1 MRSRRTQRALVLCSY
16 FRGGAVAREDL
27 VIRIA
32 GEAGEGVLITGQ
44 MVTQAT
50 ARAGYHVLTDSVPPA
65 EIKGGYSFYQ
75 IRLGQ
80 HRLQSRGDAVDV
92 LLAFNQEAFDNSI
105 GQLRTGGVLI
115 YDPAELSPP
124 ASDAYVSYG
133 VPLTD
138 IAKNDVQLALA
149 KNMVAVGVV
158 AGLFGLDLEHAH
170 RLLRESKLAKKGED
184 ILNKNL
190 RAIDLGHAW
199 VQEHVKE
206 RASLEVKASRLEDRI
221 VLSGNQAVALG
232 ALVAGCR
239 RYAGYPITPAT
250 DIMEFL
256 AEELPKLGGAVIQ
269 AEDEIAA
276 IGMVLGASYA
286 GQKAMTATSGP
297 GISLMTEMIGLA
309 SMAEIPS
316 VVIDCQR
323 AGPSTGM
330 PTRHEQGD
338 LNLAVYGA
346 HGEVQRVVLAP
357 TSVMDCFWTTID
369 ALNLSEEFQLPA
381 IVMQDTVLAV
391 RTESIPRPDLASAKV
406 VNRRRFAY
414 RDTGDGQA
422 PGYDAASGPEHYL
435 RYEITPDG
443 VSPMAIPGTPGG
455 AYVATG
461 LEHTQAAN
469 TSSDARNHSAMTE
482 KRFKKLEGVLARAP
496 AAHEYGDP
504 SAEIGFLTW
513 GSTLGAVA
521 EAIDRLAAQG
531 VKAHALAPRLVW
543 PLPTHQINPFL
554 QGKRVVVV
562 PEVNYTGQYAQ
573 LLKTHYPNVEFTRLN
588 VYGGQP
594 FSVKRI
600 IEAVTP
606 AGAAAPNGALSRK

>member
-1 MRSRRTQRALVLCSY
+1 
-16 FRGGAVAREDL
+16 VAREDL

-50 ARAGYHVLTDSVPPA
+50 ARAGYYVLTDSVPPA

-75 IRLGQ
+75 IRLGEQ
-80 HRLQSRGDAVDV
+80 RLRARGDVLDV

-105 GQLRTGGVLI
+105 SRLRDGGVLI
-115 YDPAELSPP
+115 YDSAELSPP
-124 ASDAYVSYG
+124 ESDRYRSYA

-138 IAKNDVQLALA
+138 IAKNEVQLSLA

-158 AGLFGLDLEHAH
+158 GGLFGLDPEHVH
-170 RLLRESKLAKKGED
+170 RLLRESKLGKKGED

-190 RAIDLGHAW
+190 KAVELGYQF
-199 VQEHVKE
+199 VQEHVRE
-206 RASLEVKASRLEDRI
+206 RTSLEVRPAKLAGRI
-221 VLSGNQAVALG
+221 VLSGNHAVALG

-256 AEELPKLGGAVIQ
+256 ADELPKLGGAVIQ

-286 GQKAMTATSGP
+286 GQKSMTATSGP
-297 GISLMTEMIGLA
+297 GISLMTEMLGLA
-309 SMAEIPS
+309 AMAEIPA
-316 VVIDCQR
+316 VVVDCQR
-323 AGPSTGM
+323 SGPSTGM

-338 LNLAVYGA
+338 LNHAVYGG
-346 HGEVQRVVLAP
+346 HGGTQRIVLAP

-369 ALNLSEEFQLPA
+369 AFNLSEEFQMPA
-381 IVMQDTVLAV
+381 IVLQDTVLAV
-391 RTESIPRPDLASAKV
+391 RTEAIPRPDLSKV
-406 VNRRRFAY
+406 TLVNRRTFAY
-414 RDTGDGQA
+414 RDDGSA
-422 PGYDAASGPEHYL
+422 NGHGYDAASGPEHYL
-435 RYEITPDG
+435 RYQITSDG

-482 KRFKKLEGVLARAP
+482 KRFAKLGSAVQKAP
-496 AAHEYGDP
+496 PAHEYGDP

-513 GSTLGAVA
+513 GSTLGVVI

-531 VKAHALAPRLVW
+531 IKAHALAPRMLW
-543 PLPTHQINPFL
+543 PLPTQQIDPFL
-554 QGKRVVVV
+554 QGKRTIIV
-562 PEVNYTGQYAQ
+562 PEVNYTGQFAQ
-573 LLKTHYPNVEFTRLN
+573 LLKTHYQNVEFTRLN

-594 FSVKRI
+594 FDVSRV
-600 IEAVTP
+600 IEAVSPAAVPAATGAN
-606 AGAAAPNGALSRK
+606 AGADSRKEAAVHA

>member
-1 MRSRRTQRALVLCSY
+1 M
-16 FRGGAVAREDL
+16 AREDL

-75 IRLGQ
+75 IRLGEK
-80 HRLQSRGDAVDV
+80 RLRSRGDVVDV
-92 LLAFNQEAFDNSI
+92 LLAFNQEAFENSI
-105 GQLRTGGVLI
+105 EQLRSGGILI
-115 YDPAELSPP
+115 YDSAELSPP
-124 ASDAYVSYG
+124 ESDRYRSYA

-138 IAKNDVQLALA
+138 IAKNEVELALA

-158 AGLFGLDLEHAH
+158 AGLFGLDREHVR
-170 RLLRESKLAKKGED
+170 RLLRESKLAKKGEE
-184 ILNKNL
+184 ILSKNL
-190 RAIDLGHAW
+190 KAVDLGYQY
-199 VQEHVKE
+199 VEE
-206 RASLEVKASRLEDRI
+206 RVTERGSLEVRPSKLEGR
-221 VLSGNQAVALG
+221 VVVSGNQAVALG

-256 AEELPKLGGAVIQ
+256 AEELPKLGGAVVQ

-297 GISLMTEMIGLA
+297 GISLMTEMLGLA

-346 HGEVQRVVLAP
+346 HGEVQRAVLAP
-357 TSVMDCFWTTID
+357 TSVMDCFWITVN
-369 ALNLSEEFQLPA
+369 AFNLAEEFQIPV

-391 RTESIPRPDLASAKV
+391 RTESIPRPDVGSAQI
-406 VNRRRFAY
+406 VNRRTFAY
-414 RDTGDGQA
+414 RDNGSPNGH
-422 PGYDAASGPEHYL
+422 GYDAASGPERYL
-435 RYEITPDG
+435 RYQITPDG
-443 VSPMAIPGTPGG
+443 VSPMAIPGSPGG

-469 TSSDARNHSAMTE
+469 TSSDARNHAAMTE
-482 KRFKKLEGVLARAP
+482 KRFRKLDGVVQKAP
-496 AAHEYGDP
+496 PAHEYGDP
-504 SAEIGFLTW
+504 SADIGFITW
-513 GSTLGAVA
+513 GSTLGVVA
-521 EAIDRLAAQG
+521 EAIDRLAADG
-531 VKAHALAPRLVW
+531 IKAHALAPRLVW
-543 PLPTHQINPFL
+543 PLPTHQIDPFL
-554 QGKRVVVV
+554 KSKRVVYV
-562 PEVNYTGQYAQ
+562 PEVNYTGQFAQ
-573 LLKTHYPNVEFTRLN
+573 LLKTQYQDVEFTRIN

-594 FSVKRI
+594 FNVSHIVDAVK
-600 IEAVTP
+600 P
-606 AGAAAPNGALSRK
+606 ASPAPNNGAASRTEAAVHAR

>member
-1 MRSRRTQRALVLCSY
+1 M
-16 FRGGAVAREDL
+16 AREDL

-75 IRLGQ
+75 IRLGEK
-80 HRLQSRGDAVDV
+80 RLRSRGDVVDV

-105 GQLRTGGVLI
+105 EQLRGGGILI
-115 YDPAELSPP
+115 YDSAELNPP
-124 ASDAYVSYG
+124 ENDRYRSYA

-138 IAKNDVQLALA
+138 IAKNEVELALA

-158 AGLFGLDLEHAH
+158 AGLFGLDAEHVR
-170 RLLRESKLAKKGED
+170 RLLRESKLARKGEE

-190 RAIDLGHAW
+190 KAVDLGYEY
-199 VQEHVKE
+199 VQERVAE
-206 RASLEVKASRLEDRI
+206 RNALEVRASALEGRV
-221 VLSGNQAVALG
+221 VLSGNQSIALG

-256 AEELPKLGGAVIQ
+256 ADELPKLGGAVVQ

-297 GISLMTEMIGLA
+297 GMSLMTEMLGLA
-309 SMAEIPS
+309 SMAEIPA

-338 LNLAVYGA
+338 LNLAVFGA
-346 HGEVQRVVLAP
+346 HGEVQRAVLAP
-357 TSVMDCFWTTID
+357 TSVMDCLWVTID
-369 ALNLSEEFQLPA
+369 AFNLAEEFQIPC
-381 IVMQDTVLAV
+381 IVLQDTVLAV
-391 RTESIPRPDLASAKV
+391 RTESIPRPDVASAKI
-406 VNRRRFAY
+406 VNRRSFAY
-414 RDTGDGQA
+414 REDGS
-422 PGYDAASGPEHYL
+422 PNGRGYDAASGPERYL
-435 RYEITPDG
+435 RYQITPDG

-469 TSSDARNHSAMTE
+469 TSSDARNHAAMTE
-482 KRFKKLEGVLARAP
+482 KRFRKLDGVVQKAP

-513 GSTLGAVA
+513 GSTLGVVA
-521 EAIDRLAAQG
+521 EAIDRLAAEG
-531 VKAHALAPRLVW
+531 IKTHALAPRLLW
-543 PLPTHQINPFL
+543 PLPTHQIDPFL
-554 QGKRVVVV
+554 KGKRVVFV
-562 PEVNYTGQYAQ
+562 PEVNYTGQFAQ
-573 LLKTHYPNVEFTRLN
+573 LLKTQYQDVEFTRIN

-594 FSVKRI
+594 FNVSHIVSAVK
-600 IEAVTP
+600 P
-606 AGAAAPNGALSRK
+606 APQAPSNGAATRTEAPIHAR

>member
-1 MRSRRTQRALVLCSY
+1 M
-16 FRGGAVAREDL
+16 AREDL

-80 HRLQSRGDAVDV
+80 RRLRSRGDALDV

-105 GQLRTGGVLI
+105 GQLRLGGVLI
-115 YDPAELSPP
+115 YDSAELSPP
-124 ASDAYVSYG
+124 GSDAYVGYG
-133 VPLTD
+133 VPMTD
-138 IAKNDVQLALA
+138 IAKNQVELALA

-158 AGLFGLDLEHAH
+158 AGLFGLDPEHVR

-190 RAIDLGHAW
+190 RAIELGHEY
-199 VQEHVKE
+199 VQEHVRE
-206 RASLEVKASRLEDRI
+206 RSSLEVHPSKLEGHV

-256 AEELPKLGGAVIQ
+256 AEELPKVGGAVIQ

-276 IGMVLGASYA
+276 LGMVLGASYA
-286 GQKAMTATSGP
+286 GQKSMTATSGP
-297 GISLMTEMIGLA
+297 GLSLMTEMLGLA
-309 SMAEIPS
+309 SMAEIPA
-316 VVIDCQR
+316 VIVDCQR

-338 LNLAVYGA
+338 LNHAIFAA
-346 HGEVQRVVLAP
+346 HGEVSRVVLAP
-357 TSVMDCFWTTID
+357 TSVTDCLWTTIH
-369 ALNLSEEFQLPA
+369 AFNLAEEFQLPA
-381 IVMQDTVLAV
+381 IVLQDTVLAV
-391 RTESIPRPDLASAKV
+391 RTESIPRPDVKNVGLAQ
-406 VNRRRFAY
+406 RRTFAY
-414 RDTGDGQA
+414 REEAASTNGH
-422 PGYDAASGPEHYL
+422 GYAADSGPERYL
-435 RYEITPDG
+435 RYSLTQDG
-443 VSPMAIPGTPGG
+443 VSAMAIPGTPGG

-482 KRFKKLEGVLARAP
+482 KRFRKLDGVLRNAP
-496 AAHEYGDP
+496 PAVPGIAMGETP
-504 SAEIGFLTW
+504 S
-513 GSTLGAVA
+513 S
-521 EAIDRLAAQG
+521 
-531 VKAHALAPRLVW
+531 
-543 PLPTHQINPFL
+543 
-554 QGKRVVVV
+554 
-562 PEVNYTGQYAQ
+562 VNA
-573 LLKTHYPNVEFTRLN
+573 
-588 VYGGQP
+588 
-594 FSVKRI
+594 
-600 IEAVTP
+600 
-606 AGAAAPNGALSRK
+606 

>member
-1 MRSRRTQRALVLCSY
+1 
-16 FRGGAVAREDL
+16 VARADL

-50 ARAGYHVLTDSVPPA
+50 ARAGYYVLTDSVPPA
-65 EIKGGYSFYQ
+65 EIKGGYSFFQ
-75 IRLGQ
+75 IRLGDQ
-80 HRLQSRGDAVDV
+80 RLRSRGDEVDV
-92 LLAFNQEAFDNSI
+92 LLAFNQEAFENSI
-105 GQLRTGGVLI
+105 GQLRPGGILI
-115 YDPAELSPP
+115 YDSAELSPP
-124 ASDAYVSYG
+124 KSDRYRSYA

-138 IAKNDVQLALA
+138 IAKNEVELTLA

-158 AGLFGLDLEHAH
+158 AGLFGLDAGHVH
-170 RLLRESKLAKKGED
+170 RLLRESKLAKKGEE

-190 RAIDLGHAW
+190 KAVDLGYAY
-199 VQEHVKE
+199 VQERVSE
-206 RASLEVKASRLEDRI
+206 RGTLQVQPSKLEGRL
-221 VLSGNQAVALG
+221 VLSGNHAVALG
-232 ALVAGCR
+232 AMAAGCR

-256 AEELPKLGGAVIQ
+256 ADELPKVGGAVVQ

-286 GQKAMTATSGP
+286 GQKSMTATSGP
-297 GISLMTEMIGLA
+297 GISLMTEMLGLA

-316 VVIDCQR
+316 VVVDCQR

-357 TSVMDCFWTTID
+357 TSVTDCFWTTVD
-369 ALNLSEEFQLPA
+369 AFNLAEEFQLPV
-381 IVMQDTVLAV
+381 IVLQDTVLAV
-391 RTESIPRPDLASAKV
+391 RTESIPKPDLSNV
-406 VNRRRFAY
+406 NIVNRRAFAY
-414 RDTGDGQA
+414 RDTGSGQT
-422 PGYDAASGPEHYL
+422 PGYDAASGPERYL
-435 RYEITPDG
+435 RYEITADG

-482 KRFKKLEGVLARAP
+482 KRFKKLEGVLAKAP
-496 AAHEYGDP
+496 AAHEYGDQ
-504 SAEIGFLTW
+504 SADIGFLTW

-521 EAIDRLAAQG
+521 EAIDRLAGQG
-531 VKAHALAPRLVW
+531 IKAHALAPRMIW
-543 PLPTHQINPFL
+543 PLPTHQIDRFL
-554 QGKRVVVV
+554 KGKRVVVV

-594 FSVKRI
+594 FSVAQI
-600 IEAVTP
+600 VEAVTSVS
-606 AGAAAPNGALSRK
+606 ASSRPNGALGTKEAAVRA

>member
-1 MRSRRTQRALVLCSY
+1 
-16 FRGGAVAREDL
+16 VAREDL

-50 ARAGYHVLTDSVPPA
+50 ARAGYYVLTDSVPPA
-65 EIKGGYSFYQ
+65 EIKGGYSFFQ

-80 HRLQSRGDAVDV
+80 KRLRARGDVVDV

-105 GQLRTGGVLI
+105 EQLRRGGILI
-115 YDPAELSPP
+115 YDSAELSPP
-124 ASDAYVSYG
+124 ESDRYRSYA

-138 IAKNDVQLALA
+138 IAKTQVELALA

-158 AGLFGLDLEHAH
+158 AGLFGLDVEHVR
-170 RLLRESKLAKKGED
+170 RLLRESKLAKKGEE

-190 RAIDLGHAW
+190 KAVDLGYQF
-199 VQEHVKE
+199 VQEHVSE
-206 RASLEVKASRLEDRI
+206 RGALEVRPSKLEGRV

-256 AEELPKLGGAVIQ
+256 ADELPKVGGAVVQ

-276 IGMVLGASYA
+276 IGMVVGASYA
-286 GQKAMTATSGP
+286 GRKSMTATSGP
-297 GISLMTEMIGLA
+297 GISLMTEMLGLA

-316 VVIDCQR
+316 VVVDCQR

-338 LNLAVYGA
+338 LNIAVYGA
-346 HGEVQRVVLAP
+346 HGEVQRIVLAP

-369 ALNLSEEFQLPA
+369 AFNLSEEFQLPA
-381 IVMQDTVLAV
+381 IVLQDTVLAV
-391 RTESIPRPDLASAKV
+391 RTESIPRPDLSAV
-406 VNRRRFAY
+406 QIVNRRTFAY
-414 RDTGDGQA
+414 RDDGTNGH
-422 PGYDAASGPEHYL
+422 GYDASAGPERYL
-435 RYEITPDG
+435 RYQITPDG
-443 VSPMAIPGTPGG
+443 VSPMALPGTPGG

-482 KRFKKLEGVLARAP
+482 KRMRKLDGVLAKAP
-496 AAHEYGDP
+496 PAHEYGDP
-504 SAEIGFLTW
+504 SADIGLLTW

-521 EAIDRLAAQG
+521 EAIDHLAERG
-531 VKAHALAPRLVW
+531 IKAHALAPRVVW
-543 PLPTHQINPFL
+543 PLPIHQIDPFL
-554 QGKRVVVV
+554 KGKRVVIV
-562 PEVNYTGQYAQ
+562 PEVNYTGQFAQ
-573 LLKTHYPNVEFTRLN
+573 LLKTHYQNVEFTRLN

-594 FSVKRI
+594 FSVSRI
-600 IEAVTP
+600 VEAVAP
-606 AGAAAPNGALSRK
+606 ATDRPTNGAVAERRTEAAINA

>member
-1 MRSRRTQRALVLCSY
+1 M
-16 FRGGAVAREDL
+16 ARQDL

-32 GEAGEGVLITGQ
+32 GEAGEGVSITGQ

-50 ARAGYHVLTDSVPPA
+50 ARAGYYVLTDSVPPA

-75 IRLGQ
+75 IRLSEK
-80 HRLQSRGDAVDV
+80 RLRSRGDSVDV
-92 LLAFNQEAFDNSI
+92 LLAFNQEAFENSI
-105 GQLRTGGVLI
+105 EHLRHGGILI
-115 YDPAELSPP
+115 YDSAELSPP
-124 ASDAYVSYG
+124 ESDRYRSYS

-138 IAKNDVQLALA
+138 IAKNQVELALS
-149 KNMVAVGVV
+149 KNMVAVGAV
-158 AGLFGLDLEHAH
+158 AGLFGLDTEHIH

-190 RAIDLGHAW
+190 KAVDLGYQYVSERVA
-199 VQEHVKE
+199 E
-206 RASLEVKASRLEDRI
+206 RASLEVRPSKLEGRI
-221 VLSGNQAVALG
+221 VISGNHAVALG

-256 AEELPKLGGAVIQ
+256 ADELPRVGGAVVQ

-297 GISLMTEMIGLA
+297 GLSLMTEMLGLA

-357 TSVMDCFWTTID
+357 ASLMDCFWTTI
-369 ALNLSEEFQLPA
+369 AAFNLAEEFQIPA
-381 IVMQDTVLAV
+381 IVLQDTVLAV
-391 RTESIPRPDLASAKV
+391 RTESIPQPDLSTV
-406 VNRRRFAY
+406 NIVNRQTFAY
-414 RDTGDGQA
+414 RDAGDA
-422 PGYDAASGPEHYL
+422 TEPGYDAASGPERYL
-435 RYEITPDG
+435 RYQITPDG

-469 TSSDARNHSAMTE
+469 TSSDARNHAAMTE
-482 KRFKKLEGVLARAP
+482 KRFRKMDGVLAKAP
-496 AAHEYGDP
+496 PAHEYGDP

-513 GSTLGAVA
+513 GSTFGVVA
-521 EAIDRLAAQG
+521 EAIDKLAAQG
-531 VKAHALAPRLVW
+531 IKAHALAPRMVW
-543 PLPTHQINPFL
+543 PLPTHQIDPFL
-554 QGKRVVVV
+554 KNKRIVIV
-562 PEVNYTGQYAQ
+562 PEVNYTGQFAN
-573 LLKTHYPNVEFTRLN
+573 LLKTHYQHVEFTRLN

-594 FSVKRI
+594 FSVARL
-600 IEAVTP
+600 IEAVVPNASTDV
-606 AGAAAPNGALSRK
+606 AATREEAAAHA

>member
-1 MRSRRTQRALVLCSY
+1 
-16 FRGGAVAREDL
+16 VAREDL

-50 ARAGYHVLTDSVPPA
+50 ARAGYYVLTDSVPPA

-75 IRLGQ
+75 IRLGRQ
-80 HRLQSRGDAVDV
+80 RLRSRGDSVDV

-105 GQLRTGGVLI
+105 EQLRTGGILI
-115 YDPAELSPP
+115 YDSAELNP
-124 ASDAYVSYG
+124 APNDRYRSYA

-138 IAKNDVQLALA
+138 IAKNEVELTLA

-158 AGLFGLDLEHAH
+158 AGLFGLNAEHVH

-190 RAIDLGHAW
+190 MAVDLGYRY
-199 VQEHVKE
+199 VQEHVSE
-206 RASLEVKASRLEDRI
+206 RGALEVRPSRLEGRV
-221 VLSGNQAVALG
+221 VLSGNHAVALG
-232 ALVAGCR
+232 ALIAGCR

-256 AEELPKLGGAVIQ
+256 ADELPKLGGAVIQ

-297 GISLMTEMIGLA
+297 GISLMTEMLGLA
-309 SMAEIPS
+309 SMAEIPA

-357 TSVMDCFWTTID
+357 TSVVDCFWATID
-369 ALNLSEEFQLPA
+369 AFNLSEEFQIPA
-381 IVMQDTVLAV
+381 IVLQDTVLAV
-391 RTESIPRPDLASAKV
+391 RTESIPRPDLEHVRLVS
-406 VNRRRFAY
+406 RRRFAY
-414 RDTGDGQA
+414 KDDSE
-422 PGYDAASGPEHYL
+422 GYDASSGPERYL
-435 RYEITPDG
+435 RYQITSDG

-482 KRFKKLEGVLARAP
+482 KRFQKLEGVLKNAP
-496 AAHEYGDP
+496 PAHEYGDR
-504 SAEIGFLTW
+504 SAELGFLTW
-513 GSTLGAVA
+513 GSTLGAVI
-521 EAIDRLAAQG
+521 EAIDRLAGQG
-531 VKAHALAPRLVW
+531 IKAHALAPRMLW
-543 PLPTHQINPFL
+543 PLPTQQIDPFL
-554 QGKRVVVV
+554 KNKRVVIV
-562 PEVNYTGQYAQ
+562 PEVNYTGQFAQ
-573 LLKTHYPNVEFTRLN
+573 LLKTHYQNVEFTRLN

-594 FSVKRI
+594 FSVARI
-600 IEAVTP
+600 VD
-606 AGAAAPNGALSRK
+606 AAAPAPRSNGALSRKKAAAHA

>member
-1 MRSRRTQRALVLCSY
+1 
-16 FRGGAVAREDL
+16 VARQDL

-50 ARAGYHVLTDSVPPA
+50 ARAGYYVLTDSVPPA

-75 IRLGQ
+75 IRLSEQ
-80 HRLQSRGDAVDV
+80 RLRARGDSLDV
-92 LLAFNQEAFDNSI
+92 LLAFNLEAYENSI
-105 GQLRTGGVLI
+105 EQLRDGGILI
-115 YDPAELSPP
+115 YDSAELNPP
-124 ASDAYVSYG
+124 ANERYRSYA

-138 IAKNDVQLALA
+138 IAKNQVELTLA

-158 AGLFGLDLEHAH
+158 AGLFGLDPAHLH
-170 RLLRESKLAKKGED
+170 RLLEESKLAKKGAD

-190 RAIDLGHAW
+190 KAIDLGYAF
-199 VQEHVKE
+199 VEEHVTE
-206 RASLEVKASRLEDRI
+206 RGSLEVRPSKLEGRI
-221 VLSGNQAVALG
+221 VLSGNHAVALG

-256 AEELPKLGGAVIQ
+256 ADELPRLGGAVIQ

-276 IGMVLGASYA
+276 IGMVLGASYS

-297 GISLMTEMIGLA
+297 GISLMTEMLGLA
-309 SMAEIPS
+309 SMAEIPA

-323 AGPSTGM
+323 SGPSTGM

-338 LNLAVYGA
+338 LNIAVYGA

-357 TSVMDCFWTTID
+357 TSLMDCFWVTID
-369 ALNLSEEFQLPA
+369 AFNLSEEFQMPA
-381 IVMQDTVLAV
+381 IVLQDTVLAV
-391 RTESIPRPDLASAKV
+391 RTESIPRPDLSKVEV
-406 VNRRRFAY
+406 VNRRTFAY
-414 RDTGDGQA
+414 KDGGD
-422 PGYDAASGPEHYL
+422 GYDATSGPERYL
-435 RYEITPDG
+435 RYQITSDG

-469 TSSDARNHSAMTE
+469 TTSDARTHSAMTE
-482 KRFKKLEGVLARAP
+482 KRFLKLEGVLKKAP
-496 AAHEYGDP
+496 PAHEYGDP

-513 GSTLGAVA
+513 GSTLGVVC

-531 VKAHALAPRLVW
+531 IKAHALAPRMVW
-543 PLPTHQINPFL
+543 PLPTHQIDPFL
-554 QGKRVVVV
+554 RNKRTIIV
-562 PEVNYTGQYAQ
+562 PEVNYTGQFAQ
-573 LLKTHYPNVEFTRLN
+573 LLRAHYQNVEFKSLN

-594 FSVKRI
+594 FSVSRVV
-600 IEAVTP
+600 EAVAP
-606 AGAAAPNGALSRK
+606 ATAPTNGAVSRQEAAIHA